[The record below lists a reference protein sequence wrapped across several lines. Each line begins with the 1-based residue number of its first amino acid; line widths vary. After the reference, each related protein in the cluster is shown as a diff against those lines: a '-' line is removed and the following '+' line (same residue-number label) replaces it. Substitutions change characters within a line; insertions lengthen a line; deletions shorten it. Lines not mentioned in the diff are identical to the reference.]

1 MSGVTKDSATGEYPA
16 WWRARQQH
24 FIAGYQMDLW
34 QDYPMDMLVPPEYPD
49 VAAKLRR
56 LITPHPA
63 KQWTDTLVLKNGG
76 WAGLQPTYIHC
87 VGQTYR
93 KSSDLMVGPARGP
106 DWHFVELDIPRDGML
121 THPDLV
127 TDALARINANQRAAN
142 QSGLATLS

>member
-1 MSGVTKDSATGEYPA
+1 
-16 WWRARQQH
+16 
-24 FIAGYQMDLW
+24 MDLW
-34 QDYPMDMLVPPEYPD
+34 QDYPMDMLVPPDYPD

-63 KQWTDTLVLKNGG
+63 KQWTDTLVLANSG
-76 WAGLQPTYIHC
+76 WAGLQPTYFHC

-106 DWHFVELDIPRDGML
+106 DWRFIEVDIPRDGML

-127 TDALARINANQRAAN
+127 ADELAQLSSDHSAPLQALH
-142 QSGLATLS
+142 ST